1 MAAVLSRRL
10 AGPLISFLALAALG
24 TAPAAANV
32 ANAVA
37 AVEQSAHIP
46 AQLSDEDRA
55 FYAEVFRQID
65 AENWAQVDYML
76 AQKPDGMLT
85 QLALAEYYLAPT
97 SPKIELPA
105 LNAWLSRGTDLPQ
118 AGQIGRLALKR
129 GLESA
134 PSLPSTQRLVSI
146 RAPAF
151 GGRRVD
157 AREHRQRHS
166 GADHQ

>member
-97 SPKIELPA
+97 
-105 LNAWLSRGTDLPQ
+105 
-118 AGQIGRLALKR
+118 
-129 GLESA
+129 
-134 PSLPSTQRLVSI
+134 
-146 RAPAF
+146 
-151 GGRRVD
+151 
-157 AREHRQRHS
+157 
-166 GADHQ
+166 